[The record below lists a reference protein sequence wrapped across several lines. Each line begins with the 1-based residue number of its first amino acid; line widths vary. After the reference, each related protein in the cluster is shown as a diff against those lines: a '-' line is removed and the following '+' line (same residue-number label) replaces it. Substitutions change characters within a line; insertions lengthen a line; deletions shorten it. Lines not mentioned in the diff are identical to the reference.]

1 MIPTCRQHGA
11 IYIKAIDDAIILG
24 ADVLN
29 MSLGSTAGF
38 VSADD
43 PEQQAV
49 SRAVDNGILMSISA
63 GNSAHFGNGFANP
76 SASNLDIGVSGSP
89 GLAYDSV
96 QVASVENNYMDLDAA
111 TYEINGQAG
120 KAPFMSASGVHPNA
134 LKDKSHELV
143 AAGLGTP
150 EEISKVDVKG
160 KFALIERGTL
170 SFIEKAQ
177 NAQAAGAT
185 GVIIY
190 NNADGYISMAT
201 DPSITIPQLFMLKSD
216 GAKLKAALA
225 DGEKVMITFN
235 GDKTKAVNPEAG
247 KMSSFSSWESHRT
260 WISNWKSPLRAD
272 KFIQR

>member
-1 MIPTCRQHGA
+1 
-11 IYIKAIDDAIILG
+11 
-24 ADVLN
+24 
-29 MSLGSTAGF
+29 
-38 VSADD
+38 
-43 PEQQAV
+43 
-49 SRAVDNGILMSISA
+49 
-63 GNSAHFGNGFANP
+63 
-76 SASNLDIGVSGSP
+76 
-89 GLAYDSV
+89 
-96 QVASVENNYMDLDAA
+96 MDLDAA

-120 KAPFMSASGVHPNA
+120 KAPFMSASSVHPNA

-150 EEISKVDVKG
+150 ESFPKWMLKR

-170 SFIEKAQ
+170 SFVEKAQ

-225 DGEKVMITFN
+225 DERK
-235 GDKTKAVNPEAG
+235 
-247 KMSSFSSWESHRT
+247 R
-260 WISNWKSPLRAD
+260 
-272 KFIQR
+272 